1 MSVGPWS
8 GASSA
13 GPSGVRGAARAHSPV
28 ENRRGPSGWPVSG
41 KDQAYKPVV
50 KSLGGQQESEGAVVP
65 LIGVRNSPG
74 GKGPSFDHARE
85 AGKCEGITG
94 SARSNSPGGSR
105 PWRSRRAVVPV
116 GVKVRQLQR
125 ALWAAAK
132 RSEGRRFRALSGPY
146 RLICGCLVR
155 PGRGGAVAAEGAY
168 CEGDDEGFWRA
179 ESERDAGQ
187 QPDLGVGGFETKA
200 VDPR

>member
-1 MSVGPWS
+1 M
-8 GASSA
+8 
-13 GPSGVRGAARAHSPV
+13 
-28 ENRRGPSGWPVSG
+28 
-41 KDQAYKPVV
+41 V
-50 KSLGGQQESEGAVVP
+50 KSLGGQRESDGVVVP
-65 LIGVRNSPG
+65 VIGVQHNAPG
-74 GKGPSFDHARE
+74 GKGPNFDHAHE
-85 AGKCEGITG
+85 AGKRKGMTG
-94 SARSNSPGGSR
+94 LARSNYPGKSRLAAVDEGPLVVSP
-105 PWRSRRAVVPV
+105 
-116 GVKVRQLQR
+116 VKVRQLQR